1 MVFHY
6 YCAYSVK
13 RLFPSEGCT
22 NKPQE
27 KPTLYWGD
35 QSSFKPSSSS
45 NKHHHHHHPISI
57 VMIIIIIIILSSSF
71 KPSSSSSNQHRH
83 GHQHYLL
90 NISIDVDK
98 LMKEHTNTILRWS
111 ILHQAFIIIL
121 SPAKHSILPIQLN
134 ILYHIYAL
142 FSHHLQHHINSKI
155 IKTIHTILRHLCSSW
170 ILCSFL
176 CAGNEA
182 DILSNLEVVFS
193 HPLLFG

>member
-35 QSSFKPSSSS
+35 Q
-45 NKHHHHHHPISI
+45 
-57 VMIIIIIIILSSSF
+57 SSF

-182 DILSNLEVVFS
+182 DILSNFFS